1 MSFPTPLARLCLLVG
16 ALAAVT
22 SSHPLAQTS
31 AARVTAITGATLIDG
46 TGGAA
51 IADAVVVITG
61 DRITAVGPKASVPV
75 PAGATVIDAAGQFIV
90 PGFIDTN
97 VHLSLY
103 GGINDRY
110 ETLVRYNTRQAD
122 IVLEA
127 AQLQLKHGVTT
138 VRDSYGVLPALVTT
152 RDRIN
157 RGEATGA
164 RILAAGNIVGWGG
177 PYSISFS
184 LIREAGLTLFQEQM
198 NDQITQG
205 AGEDLVDMT
214 PEELRTAINAYM
226 DKGPDFVKFGGTAHF
241 SRPSFIGFSPE
252 AQRVMVE
259 EAHKRGKKAETH
271 STTPDGL
278 RLSIEAGIDGI
289 QHPEVLGP
297 RELPAALIRAIVE
310 KQIACNM
317 LVNTITGE
325 AWTKHTKDREAAL
338 KKLAEE
344 AAKAGPRAR
353 RGAGRA
359 AGAGTARAGTSAAR
373 AKTSAEMRKQAA
385 DTGEEMELRRKN
397 AKALIAA
404 GAVITLGTDNYW
416 AAAAELSR
424 TPKPETQ
431 DHGIGTI
438 LAIEGL
444 VELGMTPMQA
454 IVAGT
459 KNGAFAAGRTAD
471 LGTLEKG
478 KLADLLVLSADPRA
492 DIKNI
497 RAIRTL
503 MVGGKVVDRGRLPE
517 TRVLSRP

>member
-1 MSFPTPLARLCLLVG
+1 MSLPTSLARLCLLVG
-16 ALAAVT
+16 ALAALAT
-22 SSHPLAQTS
+22 SHPLAQPPS
-31 AARVTAITGATLIDG
+31 ARVTAITGATLIDG
-46 TGGAA
+46 TGGVP
-51 IADAVVVITG
+51 ISDAVVVVTG
-61 DRITAVGPKASVPV
+61 DRITAVGPRAATPV
-75 PAGATVIDAAGQFIV
+75 PPGATVIDAAGQFIV

-103 GGINDRY
+103 GGVNDRY
-110 ETLVRYNTRQAD
+110 ETLVRYNTRQVD

-127 AQLQLKHGVTT
+127 AQLQLQHGVTT

-177 PYSISFS
+177 PYSVSFS

-205 AGEDLVDMT
+205 VGEDLVDMT
-214 PEELRTAINAYM
+214 PEELRTAINAYF
-226 DKGPDFVKFGGTAHF
+226 DKGPDFLKFGGTAHF

-344 AAKAGPRAR
+344 AAKAGTAT
-353 RGAGRA
+353 GAGA
-359 AGAGTARAGTSAAR
+359 SSAGGAGASAAR

-385 DTGEEMELRRKN
+385 DTGDEMELRRKN
-397 AKALIAA
+397 AVALIAA
-404 GAVITLGTDNYW
+404 GAVVTVGTDNYW

-459 KNGAFAAGRTAD
+459 KNGAFAAGRSAD
-471 LGTLEKG
+471 LGTIEPG

-503 MVGGKVVDRGRLPE
+503 MVGGKVIDRGRLPE
-517 TRVLSRP
+517 ARVLSRP